1 MTNIWGFLLQ
11 TISVSLTVLLLLFI
25 KYLLKNKLSARF
37 QYLVWSVL
45 ALRILI
51 PASMTRTNIIPF
63 ALMLETCKSFCEN
76 SLASVYSARFEPIAL
91 SSVFPMITEK
101 PQSITDILFCI
112 YAAGIALFLLY
123 YLFSY
128 LRLRALL
135 FRADR
140 VSADEQARIDAIAKN
155 YSLKSCKA
163 VWVSGISSAF
173 VCGIFR
179 PLLVLP
185 AEKETDEKIILHE
198 LLHLKYKDALQN
210 VLWCLLRALHWCN
223 PIVHLA
229 MHHIGNDMEALCD
242 TRVLERLEGEDRR
255 EYGRILLGMANTKYA
270 RAPFTSSISNG
281 GKQITRRIEAIV
293 RFKKFP
299 KGLLVAAIG
308 ITVCLC
314 LPTLVGTKA
323 VYTEDYY
330 PGGYASLSAW
340 EKERTLAM
348 VRLNRCTTIAGA
360 LDTYAK
366 GIMYEN
372 GYYIATASPASA
384 HEEMSA
390 HIEEPVKWPKANI
403 RAYTIAN
410 LCEIEKDRYEAL
422 LLFSTQLYEEESD
435 TWYTVL
441 LIPVSLQYENGA
453 FSVTENGERVFYP
466 QYATVSTYFYMSEE
480 TDSAYGAY
488 PYTAR
493 EEYQTKTGRL
503 IIEHRASYTVA
514 AEYQEV
520 FPGFG
525 SYSTAL
531 NTSASFSAKMDN
543 DLWIYLYDE
552 TCGIQPKE
560 SITIVKKYLKNPTER
575 YRFTEDSIRTEGNS
589 SWSIGYSEHG
599 SNNPVR
605 EKFEGYVKDMNYMRF
620 DDINDAP
627 PKNAA
632 VRIYFDGELVEE
644 FIITEDG
651 NVTFIQ

>member
-25 KYLLKNKLSARF
+25 KYLLKDKLSARF

-63 ALMLETCKSFCEN
+63 SLMLETCKSFCEN

-101 PQSITDILFCI
+101 PASITDILFCI

-255 EYGRILLGMANTKYA
+255 EYGRILLDMANTKYA

-299 KGLLVAAIG
+299 KGMLVAAIG
-308 ITVCLC
+308 ITVFLC

-340 EKERTLAM
+340 EKERTLAL
-348 VRLNRCTTIAGA
+348 VRLNRCTTVAGA

-403 RAYTIAN
+403 RAYTVAN

-466 QYATVSTYFYMSEE
+466 FNADMHTSFYYSEE
-480 TDSAYGAY
+480 TDEYAY

-503 IIEHRASYTVA
+503 IIEHRDCYWVEATYQPLFGSSSYTN
-514 AEYQEV
+514 
-520 FPGFG
+520 
-525 SYSTAL
+525 TL
-531 NTSASFSAKMDN
+531 NTDAKFSRKIDQS
-543 DLWIYLYDE
+543 LLIYQYNE
-552 TCGIQPKE
+552 NCGITPKQN
-560 SITIVKKYLKNPTER
+560 ITIVRKFLENPTDDYEFNELKLKNLLA
-575 YRFTEDSIRTEGNS
+575 YS
-589 SWSIGYSEHG
+589 SFSQGYGMLGHNHPV
-599 SNNPVR
+599 NN
-605 EKFEGYVKDMNYMRF
+605 EYWNGYVKDQNYLYME
-620 DDINDAP
+620 DINDTLAP
-627 PKNAA
+627 NVA